1 MINFVAGFIG
11 GVLAL
16 WLALSVVAVVRL
28 IKRGEL
34 SKLRVKGTKVRE
46 DVVMKLGGDEDAT

>member
-1 MINFVAGFIG
+1 MINFAAGFLG

-16 WLALSVVAVVRL
+16 WLGLSIVAVVRL

-34 SKLRVKGTKVRE
+34 RQVRMKGAKVRE
-46 DVVMKLGGDEDAT
+46 DVVMKLGGDDDAT

>member
-1 MINFVAGFIG
+1 MINFTVGFLG

-16 WLALSVVAVVRL
+16 WLALSIFAVVRL